1 MQCSVMLRLTHVEQK
16 WGSWLPPQET
26 PITIT
31 EKYKM
36 AKVILFSFWAEVGM
50 VSSSCILSGTVHA

>member
-1 MQCSVMLRLTHVEQK
+1 MLRLTHVEQK